1 MRVKNVNLQ
10 NRVKIMKFLTKI
22 VQVTQPN
29 LRYNQ
34 NNIS

>member
-22 VQVTQPN
+22 VQVTQHN